1 MIKRKPLSLTFAV
14 LSAASVMAAGCVQA
28 QDKPVKVGVSFQDL
42 NNQYFV
48 TMKNALQKVAK
59 KNNVALVFTD
69 AHHDVLKQT
78 HDVED
83 LIAQGAK
90 IILLNPTDTVG
101 IESAVEEA
109 HRAGVIVVALD
120 ANAKGPVDSFVGSK
134 NTEAGRIS
142 CEYLAK
148 AIGGKG
154 DVAILDGI
162 PVVPILQR
170 KKGCQDALAKFPDIK
185 ITTVQNGKQE
195 RATALTVTENM
206 LSANPK
212 LKGIFSVNDGG
223 AMGSYSAIKESGR
236 DVKLVSVDGAPE
248 AVKAIQ
254 QPNSPFIETTAQ
266 FPAKMATNALKVAL
280 KKYSGKSVPSEVP
293 IDVKQIDKSNA
304 STFSWGS

>member
-1 MIKRKPLSLTFAV
+1 MKRNSLSIACAALF
-14 LSAASVMAAGCVQA
+14 AASLLGAGCADA
-28 QDKPVKVGVSFQDL
+28 QNKPVKVGVSFQDL

-59 KNNVALVFTD
+59 KNNVTLVFTD

-90 IILLNPTDTVG
+90 ILLLNPTDTVG

-134 NTEAGRIS
+134 NTDAGRIS

-148 AIGGKG
+148 ALGGKG

-170 KKGCQDALAKFPDIK
+170 KKGCQDALAKFPNIK

-195 RATALTVTENM
+195 RSTALTVTENM
-206 LSANPK
+206 LSANPN

-248 AVKAIQ
+248 AVKAILE
-254 QPNSPFIETTAQ
+254 PNSPFIETTAQ
-266 FPAKMATNALKVAL
+266 FPAQMATRALEVAL
-280 KKYSGKSVPSEVP
+280 QKHGGKSVPAEVP
-293 IDVKQIDKSNA
+293 IDVKQVDKSNA
-304 STFSWGS
+304 GSFSWGN